1 MSPTLTVSEIWNDNT
16 DTIPRRDNDGPQTGF
31 KTRRERS

>member
-1 MSPTLTVSEIWNDNT
+1 MSPTFTPIMSRKPDVDIS
-16 DTIPRRDNDGPQTGF
+16 PRRDNDGPQTSF